1 MMASEKVL
9 HVTEATFDAEVLK
22 SERPVLVDFW
32 ATWCGP
38 CRMIAPILDELAE
51 EYDGRAKICKVN
63 VDDEPT
69 LAQRYKIMSIPAVF
83 LFRGGEI
90 VEKMIGARPKQA
102 FADVIEEN
110 L

>member
-1 MMASEKVL
+1 MASEKVL

-22 SERPVLVDFW
+22 SEQPVLVDFW

-102 FADVIEEN
+102 FADAIEEN

>member
-1 MMASEKVL
+1 MASDKIL

-22 SERPVLVDFW
+22 SKQLVLVDFW

-38 CRMIAPILDELAE
+38 CRMIAPVLDELAE
-51 EYDGRAKICKVN
+51 EYAGRVKICKVN
-63 VDDEPT
+63 VDDEPA

-83 LFRGGEI
+83 LFRDGE
-90 VEKMIGARPKQA
+90 VAEKMVGARPKQA
-102 FADVIEEN
+102 FADAIEEN

>member
-1 MMASEKVL
+1 
-9 HVTEATFDAEVLK
+9 
-22 SERPVLVDFW
+22 
-32 ATWCGP
+32 
-38 CRMIAPILDELAE
+38 MIAPILDELAE
-51 EYDGRAKICKVN
+51 EYGGRAKICKVN

-102 FADVIEEN
+102 FADAIEEN

>member
-1 MMASEKVL
+1 MASEKVL

-22 SERPVLVDFW
+22 SEQLVLVDFW

-51 EYDGRAKICKVN
+51 EYGGRAKICKVN

-102 FADVIEEN
+102 FADAIEEN

>member
-1 MMASEKVL
+1 MASEKVL

-22 SERPVLVDFW
+22 SEQPVLVDFW

-51 EYDGRAKICKVN
+51 EYGDRAKICKVN

-102 FADVIEEN
+102 FADAIEEN

>member
-1 MMASEKVL
+1 MASDKIL

-22 SERPVLVDFW
+22 SKQLVLVDFW

-51 EYDGRAKICKVN
+51 EYAGRVKICKVN
-63 VDDEPT
+63 VDDEPA

-83 LFRGGEI
+83 LFRDGEV
-90 VEKMIGARPKQA
+90 VEKMIGERPKQS
-102 FADVIEEN
+102 FADAIEEN

>member
-1 MMASEKVL
+1 MASEKVL

-22 SERPVLVDFW
+22 SEQPVLVDFW

-51 EYDGRAKICKVN
+51 EYGGRAKICKVN

-102 FADVIEEN
+102 FADAIEEN

>member
-1 MMASEKVL
+1 MASDKIL

-22 SERPVLVDFW
+22 SKQLVLVDFW

-51 EYDGRAKICKVN
+51 EYAGRVKICKVN

-83 LFRGGEI
+83 LFRDGEV
-90 VEKMIGARPKQA
+90 VEKMIGARPKQS
-102 FADVIEEN
+102 FADAIEEN